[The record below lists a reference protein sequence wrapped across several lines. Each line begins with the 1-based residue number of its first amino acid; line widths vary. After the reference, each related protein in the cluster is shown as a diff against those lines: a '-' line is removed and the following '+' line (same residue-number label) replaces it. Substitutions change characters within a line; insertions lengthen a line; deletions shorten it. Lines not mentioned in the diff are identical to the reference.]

1 MRQIALMSIYFAGNT
16 RLPMVAGWDGLLPA
30 WFTRLHKSYRTPVN
44 SIVFVGLVTLVF
56 GIASLIGVGEQEAFQ
71 LLDNAAGVFYASTYL
86 ALFAIPLIGM
96 KSFGV
101 SAPWWLKIACASGFI
116 VSVLYIGFTIV
127 PIITVE
133 SRLSFALKII
143 SVVVVANGLG
153 LALFMVNK
161 SRGKDAGSS

>member
-1 MRQIALMSIYFAGNT
+1 
-16 RLPMVAGWDGLLPA
+16 
-30 WFTRLHKSYRTPVN
+30 
-44 SIVFVGLVTLVF
+44 
-56 GIASLIGVGEQEAFQ
+56 
-71 LLDNAAGVFYASTYL
+71 
-86 ALFAIPLIGM
+86 M

-101 SAPWWLKIACASGFI
+101 SSPWWLKIACASGFI